1 MSDYPALSNGGEITT
16 TGGSSGKKK
25 FKITMNAPVTLVFT
39 GLCLIAT
46 ILIILFGDPMLVVF
60 SCYRASLLSPLTYLR
75 FFTHALGHS
84 GWAHFMGNMA
94 YILLLGPLL
103 EEKYGSACMI
113 EIIGLTALA
122 TGLINFIFFPDIA
135 ILGASGVVFAFIL
148 LSSITS
154 FKKGEIPITFIL
166 VAIIYLGGQI
176 YDGMFA
182 NDNISNMSHIIGG
195 IVGAFCGFF
204 LKD

>member
-1 MSDYPALSNGGEITT
+1 MSDYPAISGEGAVS

-25 FKITMNAPVTLVFT
+25 LKITMNAPVTLIFA

-46 ILIILFGDPMLVVF
+46 ILITLFGDPMLRFF

-84 GWAHFMGNMA
+84 GWSHFMGNMA

-103 EEKYGSACMI
+103 EEKYGSARMI

-122 TGLINFIFFPDIA
+122 TGLISFIFFPDVA

-166 VAIIYLGGQI
+166 VAVIYLGGQI